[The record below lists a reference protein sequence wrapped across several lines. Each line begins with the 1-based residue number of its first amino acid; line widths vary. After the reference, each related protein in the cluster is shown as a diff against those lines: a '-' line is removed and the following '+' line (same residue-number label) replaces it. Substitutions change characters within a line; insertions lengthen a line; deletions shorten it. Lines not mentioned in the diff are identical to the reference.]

1 MYAVFFGWQNVTNK
15 IQPMIY
21 VFMFCY
27 NFQRTWCSSS
37 CLQWPSPPSW
47 WRQMCPVKRWCW
59 IYFEKSNQ
67 CIAQY
72 FVSSSNV
79 WMVNHIRFIDAR
91 DKEAPTLSTTTSYVF
106 FKAQHWLIVRSSRIS
121 HSWGNVSLQTA
132 VYLKANNPFFTTW
145 KSKSTS
151 ACSATL
157 AKLLIDQK
165 LVFVLLRILIGPHFC
180 KKKRGNGLIG

>member
-1 MYAVFFGWQNVTNK
+1 MYAVFFGWQNVTKK

-21 VFMFCY
+21 VFMFCDNY
-27 NFQRTWCSSS
+27 QRTWCSSS
-37 CLQWPSPPSW
+37 CLQWPSPPNW

-79 WMVNHIRFIDAR
+79 WTVNHIRFIDAR
-91 DKEAPTLSTTTSYVF
+91 NKEAPTLSTTISYVF

-151 ACSATL
+151 ACSATW
-157 AKLLIDQK
+157 AKIIDWSKTCSCAVLYFDWTILFQK
-165 LVFVLLRILIGPHFC
+165 EKGGKF
-180 KKKRGNGLIG
+180 N

>member
-1 MYAVFFGWQNVTNK
+1 
-15 IQPMIY
+15 
-21 VFMFCY
+21 
-27 NFQRTWCSSS
+27 
-37 CLQWPSPPSW
+37 
-47 WRQMCPVKRWCW
+47 
-59 IYFEKSNQ
+59 
-67 CIAQY
+67 
-72 FVSSSNV
+72 
-79 WMVNHIRFIDAR
+79 MVNHIRFIDAR

-165 LVFVLLRILIGPHFC
+165 LVFVLLRILIGQHFLQKGKGEWFNWLTYLFGQLDC
-180 KKKRGNGLIG
+180 GSTIVNANNLKKCWQKCNKKYDYHCLCNRYNQPSL

>member
-1 MYAVFFGWQNVTNK
+1 MYLCFVTISNAPDVALLVFNGLLPQADG
-15 IQPMIY
+15 
-21 VFMFCY
+21 
-27 NFQRTWCSSS
+27 
-37 CLQWPSPPSW
+37 
-47 WRQMCPVKRWCW
+47 VKCALWCW

-91 DKEAPTLSTTTSYVF
+91 NKEAPTLSTTTSYVF

>member
-1 MYAVFFGWQNVTNK
+1 MTAPETK
-15 IQPMIY
+15 PMIY

-27 NFQRTWCSSS
+27 NFQFTWCSFS

-121 HSWGNVSLQTA
+121 HSWRNISLQTI

-180 KKKRGNGLIG
+180 KKKRGNG